1 MKTSLLT
8 TALLI
13 LIAVQCAV
21 AQQIPGLQFSNYGG
35 LYRSTYNPSV
45 LGGPRHKFQ
54 INVLTLGGS
63 IKYRYFRFIG
73 ENSFLYPLLAPHST
87 KELYGRSRTMGSL
100 TYKDPIFLAGEIRWP
115 SVSFALGK
123 YHGVAVQLRTRGF
136 VLGRNIPS
144 AIDNLYIKRL
154 DTGSTPPVSDEA
166 WGDFS
171 LVQQSFSDLSFSYGA
186 QLLDI
191 EGHKFRVGV
200 TVKRAF
206 GARVAYLKGNAD
218 RYSINPVSSSNP
230 DVSQL
235 EIDHLT
241 YESGYSTPNR
251 KMSVGNLFDS
261 GKYGS
266 GWGYDLGFSY
276 EIGSVWKGRKEVY
289 NDSPDYLIRLAGSL
303 TDIGSVKYKTADS
316 RVVKGSH
323 SDVVVGQTQLET
335 ISDRGPEGF
344 MSLFPGD
351 TSSVL
356 AQKAKLPQALN
367 LEADLQVFHGFFLN
381 LSHTSRLS
389 GGKQSNGGQSD
400 GRQSLDM
407 YVPNTFIITPRFEDE
422 DSGLS
427 FPISFIQGNNRPSIG
442 LAGHFGPVFLGF
454 SNVNGLMKSG
464 GARGS
469 MMYVGF
475 TAWKASRKKDKD

>member
-8 TALLI
+8 TALFVLTT
-13 LIAVQCAV
+13 LQCVV

-73 ENSFLYPLLAPHST
+73 ENSFLYPVLAPHST

-100 TYKDPIFLAGEIRWP
+100 TYKDPIFLTGEIRWP
-115 SVSFALGK
+115 SVSFAIGK

-136 VLGRNIPS
+136 VLGRNIPA
-144 AIDNLYIKRL
+144 AIDNLYMKRL
-154 DTGSTPPVSDEA
+154 DTGSTPQLSIEA
-166 WGDFS
+166 WGNFS

-191 EGHKFRVGV
+191 EGHKFRAGV
-200 TVKRAF
+200 TVKRVF

-218 RYSINPVSSSNP
+218 RYSINPVSSTEP
-230 DVSQL
+230 DINQL
-235 EIDHLT
+235 EIDNLT

-251 KMSVGNLFDS
+251 KMGLGNLFDS

-276 EIGSVWKGRKEVY
+276 EIGSVWKGRKEAY
-289 NDSPDYLIRLAGSL
+289 NDSPDYLVRIAGSL
-303 TDIGSVKYKTADS
+303 TDIGSVKYKTSDS
-316 RVVKGSH
+316 RVVRGTH
-323 SDVVVGQTQLET
+323 SDVVVRQTELET

-351 TSSVL
+351 TSSAF
-356 AQKAKLPQALN
+356 AQKVKLPQALN

-381 LSHTSRLS
+381 LSHTSRFKSRS
-389 GGKQSNGGQSD
+389 GQT
-400 GRQSLDM
+400 LDM

-469 MMYVGF
+469 MMYIGF

>member
-8 TALLI
+8 AALFMLTT
-13 LIAVQCAV
+13 VRYVV

-35 LYRSTYNPSV
+35 LYRATYNPSV

-54 INVLTLGGS
+54 VNILTLGGS

-73 ENSFLYPLLAPHST
+73 ENSFLYPVLAAHST
-87 KELYGRSRTMGSL
+87 EELYGRSRTMGSL
-100 TYKDPIFLAGEIRWP
+100 TYKDPIFLTGEIRWP
-115 SVSFALGK
+115 SASFALGK
-123 YHGVAVQLRTRGF
+123 YHGVAIQLRTRGF
-136 VLGRNIPS
+136 VQGRNIPA

-154 DTGSTPPVSDEA
+154 DTGSTPPVSNES

-171 LVQQSFSDLSFSYGA
+171 LVQQSFSDLSFSWGG

-191 EGHKFRVGV
+191 EGHKLRVGA
-200 TVKRAF
+200 TVKRVF

-218 RYSINPVSSSNP
+218 RYSINPVGNDP
-230 DVSQL
+230 EISQL
-235 EIDHLT
+235 EIDRLV

-251 KMSVGNLFDS
+251 RMSVGNLFDS

-266 GWGYDLGFSY
+266 GWAYDLGFSY
-276 EIGSVWKGRKEVY
+276 ELGAVWKDRKEVY
-289 NDSPDYLIRLAGSL
+289 NDSPDYFVRLAGSL
-303 TDIGSVKYKTADS
+303 TDIGSVKYKTSDS
-316 RVVKGSH
+316 KVVTGSH
-323 SDVVVGQTQLET
+323 NDVVIRQTELET

-351 TSSVL
+351 SGTAF
-356 AQKAKLPQALN
+356 AQTVRLPQALH
-367 LEADLQVFHGFFLN
+367 LEADVQVFHGFFLN
-381 LSHTSRLS
+381 LSQTSRFKSRS
-389 GGKQSNGGQSD
+389 G
-400 GRQSLDM
+400 RPLDM

-469 MMYVGF
+469 MMYIGF
-475 TAWKASRKKDKD
+475 TAWKAYRKKDKD

>member
-8 TALLI
+8 TTLFI
-13 LIAVQCAV
+13 LTTLQCVV

-73 ENSFLYPLLAPHST
+73 ENSFLYPILAPHST

-100 TYKDPIFLAGEIRWP
+100 TYKDPIFLTGEIRWP

-136 VLGRNIPS
+136 VLGRNIPGD
-144 AIDNLYIKRL
+144 IDNLYMKRL
-154 DTGSTPPVSDEA
+154 DTGSTPPVANEA

-200 TVKRAF
+200 TVKRVF
-206 GARVAYLKGNAD
+206 GARVAYLRGNAD
-218 RYSINPVSSSNP
+218 RYSINPVSST
-230 DVSQL
+230 DQEISQL
-235 EIDHLT
+235 EIDNLT

-251 KMSVGNLFDS
+251 KMGIGNLFDS

-276 EIGSVWKGRKEVY
+276 EIGSVWKDRKEAY
-289 NDSPDYLIRLAGSL
+289 NDSPDYLIRIAGSL
-303 TDIGSVKYKTADS
+303 TDVGSVKYKTSDS
-316 RVVKGSH
+316 RVVRGTH
-323 SDVVVGQTQLET
+323 SDVVIRQTELET

-351 TSSVL
+351 TSTAF
-356 AQKAKLPQALN
+356 AQKVKLPQALN

-381 LSHTSRLS
+381 LSHTGRLKS
-389 GGKQSNGGQSD
+389 ASS
-400 GRQSLDM
+400 QSLDM
-407 YVPNTFIITPRFEDE
+407 YVPNTFIVTPRFEDE

-427 FPISFIQGNNRPSIG
+427 FPISFIKGNNRPSIG
-442 LAGHFGPVFLGF
+442 LAAHFGPVFLGF

-469 MMYVGF
+469 MMYIGF

>member
-1 MKTSLLT
+1 MKTSLFT
-8 TALLI
+8 TALFALTA
-13 LIAVQCAV
+13 LQCAV

-35 LYRSTYNPSV
+35 LYRATYNPSV

-54 INVLTLGGS
+54 VNVLTLGGS

-73 ENSFLYPLLAPHST
+73 ENAFLYPILSSHST

-123 YHGVAVQLRTRGF
+123 YHGIAIQLRTRGF
-136 VLGRNIPS
+136 VQGRNIPEE
-144 AIDNLYIKRL
+144 IDNLYMKRL
-154 DTGSTPPVSDEA
+154 DTGSTPPLSNAA

-171 LVQQSFSDLSFSYGA
+171 LVQQSFSDLSFSWGG

-191 EGHKFRVGV
+191 EGHKLRVGA
-200 TVKRAF
+200 TVKRVF
-206 GARVAYLKGNAD
+206 GARVSYIKGNAD
-218 RYSINPVSSSNP
+218 NYSIAPAGTDP
-230 DVSQL
+230 DISQL
-235 EIDHLT
+235 EINRLS
-241 YESGYSTPNR
+241 YETGYSTPNR
-251 KMSVGNLFDS
+251 KMSLGNLFDS

-266 GWGYDLGFSY
+266 GWAYDLGFSY
-276 EIGSVWKGRKEVY
+276 ELGSVWKGRKETY
-289 NDSPDYLIRLAGSL
+289 NDSPDYLVRLAASV
-303 TDIGSVKYKTADS
+303 TDVGSVKYKTKDS
-316 RVVKGSH
+316 RVLKGTQN
-323 SDVVVGQTQLET
+323 DVVIGQTQLET

-351 TSSVL
+351 SSAAF
-356 AQKAKLPQALN
+356 AQSVKLPQAIHF
-367 LEADLQVFHGFFLN
+367 EADVQVFHGFFLN
-381 LSHTSRLS
+381 LAQTSRFKS
-389 GGKQSNGGQSD
+389 RDGQP
-400 GRQSLDM
+400 LDM
-407 YVPNTFIITPRFEDE
+407 YQPNTFMVTPRFEDE

-469 MMYVGF
+469 MMYIGF
-475 TAWKASRKKDKD
+475 TAWKANRKKDKD

>member
-8 TALLI
+8 TALL
-13 LIAVQCAV
+13 LFAALGGAA

-35 LYRSTYNPSV
+35 LYRATYNPSV

-54 INVLTLGGS
+54 VNVLTLGGS

-73 ENSFLYPLLAPHST
+73 ENSFLYPVLAPHST

-100 TYKDPIFLAGEIRWP
+100 TYKDPIFLTGEIRWP
-115 SVSFALGK
+115 SASFALGK
-123 YHGVAVQLRTRGF
+123 YHAIAIQLRTRGF

-154 DTGSTPPVSDEA
+154 DTGSTPPVTGET

-171 LVQQSFSDLSFSYGA
+171 LVQQSFSDLSFSWGG

-191 EGHKFRVGV
+191 EGHKLRVGF
-200 TVKRAF
+200 TAKRVF
-206 GARVAYLKGNAD
+206 GARVAYLQGNAD
-218 RYSINPVSSSNP
+218 RFSIATAGSNP
-230 DVSQL
+230 DISQL
-235 EIDHLT
+235 EIDNLS

-251 KMSVGNLFDS
+251 KMRLGNLFDS
-261 GKYGS
+261 GKYGA
-266 GWGYDLGFSY
+266 GWGYDVGFSY
-276 EIGSVWKGRKEVY
+276 ELGSVWKGRKEVY
-289 NDSPDYLIRLAGSL
+289 NESPDYLVRLAASL
-303 TDIGSVKYKTADS
+303 TDIGSVKYKTSDS
-316 RVVKGSH
+316 KVVRGNH
-323 SDVVVGQTQLET
+323 SDAVIGQTELET

-351 TSSVL
+351 TSTSLSRSVR
-356 AQKAKLPQALN
+356 LPQALH
-367 LEADLQVFHGFFLN
+367 LEADIQVFHGFFLN
-381 LSHTSRLS
+381 LAQTSRYKS
-389 GGKQSNGGQSD
+389 RDQEP
-400 GRQSLDM
+400 LDM
-407 YVPNTFIITPRFEDE
+407 YVPNTFMITPRFEDE
-422 DSGLS
+422 DSGFSL
-427 FPISFIQGNNRPSIG
+427 PISFIKGNNRPSIG

-469 MMYVGF
+469 MMYIGF

>member
-8 TALLI
+8 TALFALTT
-13 LIAVQCAV
+13 LQCVV
-21 AQQIPGLQFSNYGG
+21 AQQIPGMQFSNYGG

-73 ENSFLYPLLAPHST
+73 ENSFLYPVLAPHST

-100 TYKDPIFLAGEIRWP
+100 TYKDPIFLTGEIRWP
-115 SVSFALGK
+115 SASFAIGK
-123 YHGVAVQLRTRGF
+123 YQGVAVQLRTRGF
-136 VLGRNIPS
+136 VLGRNIPA

-154 DTGSTPPVSDEA
+154 DTGSTPSLSNEA

-200 TVKRAF
+200 TVKRVF

-218 RYSINPVSSSNP
+218 QYSINPVKSTEP
-230 DVSQL
+230 DINQL
-235 EIDHLT
+235 EIDNLT

-251 KMSVGNLFDS
+251 KMGLGNLFDT

-289 NDSPDYLIRLAGSL
+289 NDSPDYLVRLAGSL
-303 TDIGSVKYKTADS
+303 TDVGSVRYKTSDS
-316 RVVKGSH
+316 KVVRGTH
-323 SDVVVGQTQLET
+323 SNVVVGQKELET

-351 TSSVL
+351 TSSIF
-356 AQKAKLPQALN
+356 AQKVKLPQALN

-381 LSHTSRLS
+381 LSHTSRLKS
-389 GGKQSNGGQSD
+389 SNGESRG
-400 GRQSLDM
+400 GRALDM

-454 SNVNGLMKSG
+454 SNVNGLIKSG

-469 MMYVGF
+469 MMYIGF

>member
-8 TALLI
+8 TALFVLTA
-13 LIAVQCAV
+13 LQCVV
-21 AQQIPGLQFSNYGG
+21 AQQIPGMQFSNYGG
-35 LYRSTYNPSV
+35 LYRASYNPSV

-73 ENSFLYPLLAPHST
+73 ENSFLYPVLAPHST

-100 TYKDPIFLAGEIRWP
+100 TYKDPIFLTGEIRW
-115 SVSFALGK
+115 SSASFALGK

-136 VLGRNIPS
+136 VLGRNIPA
-144 AIDNLYIKRL
+144 AIDNLYMKRL
-154 DTGSTPPVSDEA
+154 DTGSTPPLANEA

-200 TVKRAF
+200 TVKRVF

-218 RYSINPVSSSNP
+218 RYSINPVKASDP
-230 DVSQL
+230 EISQL
-235 EIDHLT
+235 EIDNLT

-251 KMSVGNLFDS
+251 KMGLGNLFDS

-289 NDSPDYLIRLAGSL
+289 NDSPDYLLRLAGSL
-303 TDIGSVKYKTADS
+303 TDVGSVKYNTSDS
-316 RVVKGSH
+316 RVVRGTH
-323 SDVVVGQTQLET
+323 HDVVVGQKELET

-351 TSSVL
+351 SSAAF

-381 LSHTSRLS
+381 LSHTSRLKSS
-389 GGKQSNGGQSD
+389 GTN
-400 GRQSLDM
+400 SLDM

-469 MMYVGF
+469 MMYIGF

>member
-8 TALLI
+8 TALFL
-13 LIAVQCAV
+13 LTTFSVV

-35 LYRSTYNPSV
+35 LYRATYNPSV

-54 INVLTLGGS
+54 VNILTLGGS
-63 IKYRYFRFIG
+63 IRYRYFRFIG
-73 ENSFLYPLLAPHST
+73 ENAFLYPLLAAHST

-100 TYKDPIFLAGEIRWP
+100 TYKDPIFLTSEIRWP

-123 YHGVAVQLRTRGF
+123 YQGIAIQLRTRGF
-136 VLGRNIPS
+136 VQGKNIPE
-144 AIDNLYIKRL
+144 AIDNLYTKRL
-154 DTGSTPPVSDEA
+154 DTGSLPPVSNEA

-171 LVQQSFSDLSFSYGA
+171 LVQQSFSDLSFSYGV

-191 EGHKFRVGV
+191 EGHKFRAGV
-200 TVKRAF
+200 TVKRVF

-218 RYSINPVSSSNP
+218 NFSVSPVNNSP
-230 DVSQL
+230 DISQL
-235 EIDHLT
+235 AIDNLS
-241 YESGYSTPNR
+241 YEAGYSTPNR
-251 KMSVGNLFDS
+251 KMGIGNLFDS

-266 GWGYDLGFSY
+266 GWGYDLGFTY
-276 EIGSVWKGRKEVY
+276 ELGAVWKNRKEVY
-289 NDSPDYLIRLAGSL
+289 NDSPDYLVRLGVSL
-303 TDIGSVKYKTADS
+303 TDIGSIKYKTSDS
-316 RVVKGSH
+316 RVVRGMH
-323 SDVVVGQTQLET
+323 SDAVIGQTELET

-344 MSLFPGD
+344 MSVFPGD
-351 TSSVL
+351 SSTAF
-356 AQKAKLPQALN
+356 AQTLKLPQALH
-367 LEADLQVFHGFFLN
+367 LEADVQVFNGFFLN
-381 LSHTSRLS
+381 LSQTSRFKSRS
-389 GGKQSNGGQSD
+389 GQP
-400 GRQSLDM
+400 LDI
-407 YVPNTFIITPRFEDE
+407 YQPNTFIVTPRFEDE

-469 MMYVGF
+469 MMYIGF
-475 TAWKASRKKDKD
+475 TAWKSYRKKDKD

>member
-8 TALLI
+8 TALFVLTTF
-13 LIAVQCAV
+13 QCVV

-35 LYRSTYNPSV
+35 LYRATYNPSV

-54 INVLTLGGS
+54 VNVLTLGGS

-73 ENSFLYPLLAPHST
+73 ENSFLYPILSAHST

-100 TYKDPIFLAGEIRWP
+100 TYKDPIFLTGEIRWP

-123 YHGVAVQLRTRGF
+123 YHSVAVQLRTRGF
-136 VLGRNIPS
+136 VQGRNITS
-144 AIDNLYIKRL
+144 AIDNLYMKRL
-154 DTGSTPPVSDEA
+154 DTGSTPPVSGES

-171 LVQQSFSDLSFSYGA
+171 LVQQSLTDLSFSYGV

-191 EGHKFRVGV
+191 EAHKFRIGA
-200 TVKRAF
+200 TVKRVF

-218 RYSINPVSSSNP
+218 QYSISPVNNDP
-230 DVSQL
+230 EISQL
-235 EIDHLT
+235 EVDNLS

-251 KMSVGNLFDS
+251 KARIGNLFDS

-276 EIGSVWKGRKEVY
+276 EIGAVWKGRKEAY
-289 NDSPDYLIRLAGSL
+289 NDSPDYLVRLAGSL
-303 TDIGSVKYKTADS
+303 TDIGSVKYKTSDS
-316 RVVKGSH
+316 RVARGLH
-323 SDVVVGQTQLET
+323 SDVVIRQAELET

-351 TSSVL
+351 TSAAFAQSV
-356 AQKAKLPQALN
+356 KLPQALN
-367 LEADLQVFHGFFLN
+367 LEADIQVFNGFFLN
-381 LSHTSRLS
+381 LAHTSRFKSRS
-389 GGKQSNGGQSD
+389 GQP
-400 GRQSLDM
+400 LDM
-407 YVPNTFIITPRFEDE
+407 YVPNTFIVTPRFEDE

-469 MMYVGF
+469 MMYIGF
-475 TAWKASRKKDKD
+475 TAWKANRKKDKD

>member
-1 MKTSLLT
+1 MR
-8 TALLI
+8 
-13 LIAVQCAV
+13 
-21 AQQIPGLQFSNYGG
+21 FSR
-35 LYRSTYNPSV
+35 LSFVSRATYNPSV

-54 INVLTLGGS
+54 VNVLSLGGS

-73 ENSFLYPLLAPHST
+73 ENSFLYPILAPHST

-144 AIDNLYIKRL
+144 AIDNLYMKRL
-154 DTGSTPPVSDEA
+154 DTGSTPPVSNEA

-200 TVKRAF
+200 TMKRVF
-206 GARVAYLKGNAD
+206 GARVAYLRGNAD
-218 RYSINPVSSSNP
+218 RYSINPIDSSNP

-235 EIDHLT
+235 EIDNLT

-251 KMSVGNLFDS
+251 KAGLGNLFSSD
-261 GKYGS
+261 KYGS

-276 EIGSVWKGRKEVY
+276 EIGSVWKDRKEVY
-289 NDSPDYLIRLAGSL
+289 NDSPDYLVRLAGSV
-303 TDIGSVKYKTADS
+303 TDVGSVKYKTADS
-316 RVVKGSH
+316 RVVRGTH

-351 TSSVL
+351 TSSTFS
-356 AQKAKLPQALN
+356 QKVKLPQALN
-367 LEADLQVFHGFFLN
+367 LEADVQVFHGFFLN
-381 LSHTSRLS
+381 LSHTSRLKGS
-389 GGKQSNGGQSD
+389 GGTN
-400 GRQSLDM
+400 SLDM
-407 YVPNTFIITPRFEDE
+407 YVPNTFIVTPRFEDE

-469 MMYVGF
+469 MMYIGF

>member
-8 TALLI
+8 TALFI
-13 LIAVQCAV
+13 LTTLQCVV

-54 INVLTLGGS
+54 VNILTLGGS

-73 ENSFLYPLLAPHST
+73 ENSFLYPLLASHST

-100 TYKDPIFLAGEIRWP
+100 TYKDPIFLTGEIRWP

-136 VLGRNIPS
+136 VQGRNIPA

-154 DTGSTPPVSDEA
+154 DTGSTPPLSNEA

-171 LVQQSFSDLSFSYGA
+171 LVQQSFSDISFSYGA

-191 EGHKFRVGV
+191 EGHKFRAGV
-200 TVKRAF
+200 TVKRVF

-218 RYSINPVSSSNP
+218 RYSINPVGTDP
-230 DVSQL
+230 EISQL
-235 EIDHLT
+235 EINNLS

-251 KMSVGNLFDS
+251 KASIGKLLGSD
-261 GKYGS
+261 KYGS

-276 EIGSVWKGRKEVY
+276 EVGSVWKGRKETY
-289 NDSPDYLIRLAGSL
+289 NDSPDYLVRLAGSL
-303 TDIGSVKYKTADS
+303 TDIGSVKYSTSDS
-316 RVVKGSH
+316 KVVKGTH
-323 SDVVVGQTQLET
+323 SDVVVAQKELET

-344 MSLFPGD
+344 MSLFPAD
-351 TSSVL
+351 TST
-356 AQKAKLPQALN
+356 AFGQKVKLPQALN
-367 LEADLQVFHGFFLN
+367 LEADIQVFHGFFLN
-381 LSHTSRLS
+381 LSQTSRFKSRS
-389 GGKQSNGGQSD
+389 GQP
-400 GRQSLDM
+400 LDM
-407 YVPNTFIITPRFEDE
+407 YVPNTFIVTPRFEDE

-427 FPISFIQGNNRPSIG
+427 FPISFIKGNNRPSIG

-469 MMYVGF
+469 MMYIGF

>member
-8 TALLI
+8 TSLL
-13 LIAVQCAV
+13 LLTTLQCVV

-35 LYRSTYNPSV
+35 LYRATYNPSV
-45 LGGPRHKFQ
+45 LGGPRQKFQ
-54 INVLTLGGS
+54 VNILTLGGS

-73 ENSFLYPLLAPHST
+73 ENSFLYPILSAHST

-100 TYKDPIFLAGEIRWP
+100 TYKDPIFLTGEIRWP
-115 SVSFALGK
+115 SASFALGK
-123 YHGVAVQLRTRGF
+123 YHAVAIQLRTRGF
-136 VLGRNIPS
+136 VQGRNIPE
-144 AIDNLYIKRL
+144 AIDNLYMKRL
-154 DTGSTPPVSDEA
+154 DTGSTPPLSNEA

-171 LVQQSFSDLSFSYGA
+171 LVQQSFSDISFSWGG

-191 EGHKFRVGV
+191 EGHKVRVGA
-200 TVKRAF
+200 TVKRVF

-218 RYSINPVSSSNP
+218 RYSINTAGSDP
-230 DVSQL
+230 DISQL
-235 EIDHLT
+235 EIDNLT

-251 KMSVGNLFDS
+251 KMGIGNLFGS

-266 GWGYDLGFSY
+266 GWAYDLGFTY
-276 EIGSVWKGRKEVY
+276 ELGSVWKDRKEEY
-289 NDSPDYLIRLAGSL
+289 NYSPDYLVRLAGSL
-303 TDIGSVKYKTADS
+303 TDIGSVKYKTTDS
-316 RVVKGSH
+316 KVVRGSH
-323 SDVVVGQTQLET
+323 SDVVIGQTQLET

-351 TSSVL
+351 TSTAFSQTV
-356 AQKAKLPQALN
+356 KLPQAIH
-367 LEADLQVFHGFFLN
+367 LEADVQVFHGFFLN
-381 LSHTSRLS
+381 LAQTSRFKS
-389 GGKQSNGGQSD
+389 RTGQS
-400 GRQSLDM
+400 GRGQSLDM
-407 YVPNTFIITPRFEDE
+407 YVPNTFMVTPRFEDE

-427 FPISFIQGNNRPSIG
+427 LPISFIQGNNRPSIG

-469 MMYVGF
+469 MMYIGF
-475 TAWKASRKKDKD
+475 TAWKAYRKKDKN

>member
-1 MKTSLLT
+1 LKTSLLT
-8 TALLI
+8 TALFVLTT
-13 LIAVQCAV
+13 LQCVV

-35 LYRSTYNPSV
+35 LYRATYNPSV

-73 ENSFLYPLLAPHST
+73 ENSFLYPVLAPHST

-100 TYKDPIFLAGEIRWP
+100 TYKDPIFLTGEIRWP

-136 VLGRNIPS
+136 VLGRNIPA
-144 AIDNLYIKRL
+144 AIDNLYMKRL
-154 DTGSTPPVSDEA
+154 DTGSTPPLSNET

-200 TVKRAF
+200 TVKRVF

-218 RYSINPVSSSNP
+218 HYSINPVSSNDP
-230 DVSQL
+230 DISQL
-235 EIDHLT
+235 GIDNLT

-251 KMSVGNLFDS
+251 KMGLGNLFDS
-261 GKYGS
+261 GKYGA

-289 NDSPDYLIRLAGSL
+289 NDSPDYLLRLAGSL
-303 TDIGSVKYKTADS
+303 TDIGSVRYKTSDS
-316 RVVKGSH
+316 KVVRGTH
-323 SDVVVGQTQLET
+323 SDVVVGQKELET

-351 TSSVL
+351 TSSIF
-356 AQKAKLPQALN
+356 AQKVKLPQALN

-381 LSHTSRLS
+381 LSHTSRFNS
-389 GGKQSNGGQSD
+389 RRGDSRGG
-400 GRQSLDM
+400 RPLDM

-469 MMYVGF
+469 MMYIGF
-475 TAWKASRKKDKD
+475 TAWKATRKKDKD